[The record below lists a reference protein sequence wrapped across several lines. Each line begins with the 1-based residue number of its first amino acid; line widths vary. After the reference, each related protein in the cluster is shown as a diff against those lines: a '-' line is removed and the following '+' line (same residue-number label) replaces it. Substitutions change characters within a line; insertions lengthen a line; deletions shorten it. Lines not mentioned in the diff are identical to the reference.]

1 MEGPQE
7 QLAALRRRIAR
18 IDAKY
23 RSGWRRA
30 RTPAAAPGRPERYFV
45 EEWLSGE
52 QVETEHG
59 AHFETEKLYDRRRRH
74 GSVGIAD
81 FGDLPSDL
89 LGPVSDGVISNCP
102 AAKWAFLDTET
113 AGLAGVPGT
122 YAFLIG
128 VGRIAADGFR
138 IRQFLM
144 REFAEE
150 RSVLSALAAHLA
162 QFDVLITYNGKTYDE
177 PLLETR
183 YRTLRLPSPFGRLQH
198 LDLLVSARR
207 LWKLRLDSCRL
218 MDLEQQILGVER
230 DGDLAG
236 ELIPYVYCEYLRTRE
251 AVRLVPV
258 LHHNAVDI
266 LTLACLTAIM
276 PRAFDSPEEAGFNH
290 GAEMEALGRWFLKT
304 NQLERA
310 LGLFRKAISA
320 GVGDDILFRSLW
332 DIAATEKRLGHD
344 DAAQRALADLA
355 ASPNPFQAAAY
366 EELAKYYEHRGRD
379 RALALEMTRR
389 ALAITD
395 TKSLRRRLLRLE
407 SRPGRA

>member
-81 FGDLPSDL
+81 FGDLPSDF

-102 AAKWAFLDTET
+102 AAKWAFLDAET
-113 AGLAGVPGT
+113 AGLAGGAGT

-290 GAEMEALGRWFLKT
+290 GAEMAALGRWFLKT

-344 DAAQRALADLA
+344 EAAQRALADLA

>member
-23 RSGWRRA
+23 RSGWRRSRA
-30 RTPAAAPGRPERYFV
+30 EAAAPAGPAQYFV
-45 EEWLSGE
+45 EDWLSGE

-59 AHFETEKLYDRRRRH
+59 AHFETEKLYGRTRRH
-74 GSVGIAD
+74 GSVGVAD
-81 FGDLPSDL
+81 LIDLPAGL
-89 LGPVSDGVISNCP
+89 LRPLSEGAVSNCAP
-102 AAKWAFLDTET
+102 SKWAFLDTET
-113 AGLAGVPGT
+113 AGLAGGAGA
-122 YAFLIG
+122 YAFLAG
-128 VGRIAADGFR
+128 VGRIAPDGFR

-144 REFAEE
+144 RELAEE

-162 QFDVLITYNGKTYDE
+162 QFDVLITYNGKTFDE

-183 YRTLRLPSPFGRLQH
+183 YRTLRLPSPFRRLQH

-207 LWKLRLDSCRL
+207 LWKLRFDSCRL

-251 AVRLVPV
+251 AMRLVPV

-266 LTLACLTAIM
+266 LTLACLTAIV
-276 PRAFDSPEEAGFNH
+276 PRAFDSPQQAGLNH
-290 GAEMEALGRWFLKT
+290 GAEMAALGRWFLKT

-310 LGLFRKAISA
+310 LDLLRKAIAA
-320 GVGDDILFRSLW
+320 GVADDILFRALW

-344 DAAQRALADLA
+344 EAAERAFEDLA
-355 ASPNPFQAAAY
+355 ASPNPFQAAAH
-366 EELAKYYEHRGRD
+366 EELAKYYEHRGRN

-395 TKSLRRRLLRLE
+395 TESLRRRLLRLE
-407 SRPGRA
+407 SRSARA